1 MSGAGRSDPTRSLPA
16 CVDGFLKGNRY
27 LIVDRDAPFSSPL
40 QAILKNRGTKIV
52 RTSIHAPNMN
62 G

>member
-1 MSGAGRSDPTRSLPA
+1 
-16 CVDGFLKGNRY
+16 VDGFLKGNRY